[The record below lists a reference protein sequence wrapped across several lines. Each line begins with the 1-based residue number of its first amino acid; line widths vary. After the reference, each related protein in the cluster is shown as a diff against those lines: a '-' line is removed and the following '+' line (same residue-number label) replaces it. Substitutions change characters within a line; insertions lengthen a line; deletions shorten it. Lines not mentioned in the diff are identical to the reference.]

1 MAEVKVSDMT
11 EASSAGDNDY
21 LMIVQ
26 SGASK
31 KIKASKF
38 VRAGEQVSN
47 AQTLDG
53 HTPDEFLGATAT
65 AADSQKLGGHPAS
78 DFAKTSDIPTLTD
91 PTWCA
96 MKLWYKNIE
105 ASDVVNDVSD
115 TVSASLRAL
124 NYVVCDGRLLS
135 KTEYSELYAILGESY
150 MTATD
155 IEAYPNK
162 FRIPDMRARFPLG
175 ANMVG
180 KGEESPNY
188 SDIKT
193 QNLPSG
199 VYDGV
204 GIEEDHQFH
213 FPNTAGS
220 KGGDPTVVQTD
231 PRQMALHDHPIT
243 KRSGGYVADLN
254 DNVKRSPRQ
263 SNADNWAMEHD
274 PAGYGIT
281 ETGYRGANDS
291 DNFTAYPIFGN
302 YNANTNYAYGMLAM
316 PPYLTFCYIMKVKP

>member
-1 MAEVKVSDMT
+1 MADVKVSDMT

-26 SGASK
+26 GGASK
-31 KIKASKF
+31 KIKANKF
-38 VRAGEQVSN
+38 VRAGEQVSD

-78 DFAKTSDIPTLTD
+78 DFAKTSDIPALSD
-91 PTWCA
+91 PTWCS

-105 ASDVVNDVSD
+105 DTEHDDPVSQ
-115 TVSASLRAL
+115 SLRAL

-135 KTEYSELYAILGESY
+135 KAEYSELHAIIGESY

-155 IEAYPNK
+155 IEAYPTK

-193 QNLPSG
+193 QNLPNG
-199 VYDGV
+199 VYNNSGSDFDGTT
-204 GIEEDHQFH
+204 GQYK

-220 KGGDPTVVQTD
+220 KGGDPTVVQVD

-274 PAGYGIT
+274 PTGYGIT

-302 YNANTNYAYGMLAM
+302 YNGNTNWAKGMLAM

>member
-1 MAEVKVSDMT
+1 MADVKVSDMT
-11 EASSAGDNDY
+11 EASSAGNNDY

-26 SGASK
+26 GGASK

-38 VRAGEQVSN
+38 VRAGEQVSD
-47 AQTLDG
+47 ALTLDG

-65 AADSQKLGGHPAS
+65 AADSNKLGGHPAS
-78 DFAKTSDIPTLTD
+78 DFARTSDIPALSD
-91 PTWCA
+91 PTWCT

-105 ASDVVNDVSD
+105 ASDVVADATD

-124 NYVVCDGRLLS
+124 NYVVCDGRFLS
-135 KTEYSELYAILGESY
+135 KTEYSELHAIIGESF
-150 MTATD
+150 MTTD
-155 IEAYPNK
+155 DIRAHPNE

-175 ANMVG
+175 ANLAG
-180 KGEESPNY
+180 S
-188 SDIKT
+188 SDRVSTIKT
-193 QNLPSG
+193 QNLPGG
-199 VYDGV
+199 VYNGPDFDQTGQY
-204 GIEEDHQFH
+204 I
-213 FPNTAGS
+213 FPKAVGS

-231 PRQMALHDHPIT
+231 TKQMALHDHPIT
-243 KRSGGYVADLN
+243 KRSGGYVADLK

-263 SNADNWAMEHD
+263 SNADNWAMEHN

-302 YNANTNYAYGMLAM
+302 YNADTNYAFGMLAM

>member
-1 MAEVKVSDMT
+1 MT

-26 SGASK
+26 GGASK
-31 KIKASKF
+31 KIKASRF
-38 VRAGEQVSN
+38 VRSGEQVSD

-53 HTPDEFLGATAT
+53 HTPDEFLGATET
-65 AADSQKLGGHPAS
+65 AADSAKLGGYPAT
-78 DFAKTSDIPTLTD
+78 DYAKTSDIPALSD
-91 PTWCA
+91 PTWCT

-105 ASDVVNDVSD
+105 DTEHDDPVSQ
-115 TVSASLRAL
+115 SLRAL

-135 KTEYSELYAILGESY
+135 KTEYSELHAIIGESY

-155 IEAYPNK
+155 IEAYPTK

-193 QNLPSG
+193 QNLPNG
-199 VYDGV
+199 VYNNSGPDFDETTG
-204 GIEEDHQFH
+204 QYK

-220 KGGDPTVVQTD
+220 KGGDPTAVQVSPYQIAEHKHQYYLYRQATEGHLWMAKD
-231 PRQMALHDHPIT
+231 VSDEPGIPRLKYP
-243 KRSGGYVADLN
+243 ADTPDTGIAGLN
-254 DNVKRSPRQ
+254 SAEQGEN
-263 SNADNWAMEHD
+263 
-274 PAGYGIT
+274 G
-281 ETGYRGANDS
+281 
-291 DNFTAYPIFGN
+291 NFSQYPIFGN
-302 YNANTNYAYGMLAM
+302 YDANTNYAYGMLAM
-316 PPYLTFCYIMKVKP
+316 PPYLTFCYIMKIKP